1 MKKLKLVEHSVV
13 ASNLSKTILYSLEYR
28 LLNALSKSFSIFV
41 KPPFQEKNK
50 EILKLLKEGVLKLHK
65 EDAKNIAEGIYP
77 IDVIRPKAP
86 KEHLKNLP
94 HLIFDSLRIS
104 RRRKFN
110 IKKDFDI
117 EPEDAPD
124 YLKRN
129 YHFQT
134 DGYFSEESASL
145 YEHQVEVLF
154 SGTAG
159 PMRRMLIKM
168 IKEKIRHKQPIKIL
182 ELGAGVGTAT
192 LDFSKSFNFSLYTVT
207 DVSGSYLNVASKR
220 LNNSRFEFIQAAG
233 EALPFADEQYDL
245 VFSVYLF
252 HELPPSIREKVLSES
267 RRVLKQGGVLAIC
280 DSLQRD
286 DEPKLNSVLENF
298 PKDYHEPFYKSYTIW
313 DTEFSLK
320 SLGFKNIISDFKLLS
335 KYWIAEK

>member
-1 MKKLKLVEHSVV
+1 MKKIIEHSVV
-13 ASNLSKTILYSLEYR
+13 ATNLSKTILYSLEYR
-28 LLNALSKSFSIFV
+28 LLNQLSKSFSYFV
-41 KPPFQEKNK
+41 KPPFQEKDK
-50 EILKLLKEGVLKLHK
+50 DLIKLLKDGVLKLHK
-65 EDAKNIAEGIYP
+65 EDAKNISDGVYP
-77 IDVIRPKAP
+77 VEVIKPKAP
-86 KEHLKNLP
+86 KEHLRNLP
-94 HLIFDSLRIS
+94 KLLMDSLKVS

-134 DGYFSEESASL
+134 DGYFSEESAAL

-168 IKEKIRHKQPIKIL
+168 IKNKLGHKKPIKIL

-192 LDFSKSFNFSLYTVT
+192 LDFSKSLNFSSYVVS
-207 DVSGSYLNVASKR
+207 DVSAPYLNVAKKR
-220 LNNSRFEFIQAAG
+220 LLDDSRFEFVQAAG
-233 EALPFADEQYDL
+233 ESLPFEDESFDL

-252 HELPPSIREKVLSES
+252 HELPSSVREKVLEES
-267 RRVLKQGGVLAIC
+267 RRVLKSGGVIAIC
-280 DSLQRD
+280 DSLQKD
-286 DEPKLNSVLENF
+286 DEPKLNRVLENF
-298 PKDYHEPFYKSYTIW
+298 PIDYHEPFYKGYTVW
-313 DTEFSLK
+313 NTQESLV
-320 SLGFKNIISDFKLLS
+320 SLGFKGIESDFKLLS
-335 KYWIAEK
+335 KYWVAEK

>member
-1 MKKLKLVEHSVV
+1 MKKLIEHSIV
-13 ASNLSKTILYSLEYR
+13 ASNLSKTLLYSLEYR
-28 LLNALSKSFSIFV
+28 LLNQLSKSFSLFV
-41 KPPFQEKNK
+41 KAPYQERDK
-50 EILKLLKEGVLKLHK
+50 ELIHLLRDEVIKLHK
-65 EDAKNIAEGIYP
+65 EDAKNIADGVYP
-77 IDVIRPKAP
+77 IEVIKPKAA
-86 KEHLKNLP
+86 KEHIKNLP
-94 HLIFDSLRIS
+94 KLIMDSLKIS

-134 DGYFSEESASL
+134 DGYFSEQSAKL

-168 IKEKIRHKQPIKIL
+168 IKDKIKHKKPIKIL

-192 LDFSKSFNFSLYTVT
+192 LDFSKSFNFDSYVVT
-207 DVSGSYLNVASKR
+207 DVSAPYLNMAKTR
-220 LNNSRFEFIQAAG
+220 LNDSRFEFVQTAA
-233 EALPFADEQYDL
+233 ESLPFEDESFDL

-252 HELPPSIREKVLSES
+252 HELPGSIREKVLEQSK
-267 RRVLKQGGVLAIC
+267 RVLKSGGILAIC
-280 DSLQRD
+280 DSLQKD
-286 DEPKLNSVLENF
+286 DEPRLNKVLENF
-298 PKDYHEPFYKSYTIW
+298 PIDYHEPFYKGYTVW
-313 DTEFSLK
+313 NTQESLS
-320 SLGFKNIISDFKLLS
+320 SLGFKNIVSDFKLLS